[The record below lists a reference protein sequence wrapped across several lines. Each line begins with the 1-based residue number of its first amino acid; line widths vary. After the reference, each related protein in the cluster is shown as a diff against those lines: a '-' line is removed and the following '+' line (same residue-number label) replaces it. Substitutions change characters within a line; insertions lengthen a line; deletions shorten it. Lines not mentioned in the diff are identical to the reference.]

1 MIKMVSNKLASAL
14 NEVGYNG
21 DIKTENIENTIY
33 EATKNKT
40 RVVITGTE
48 KRNEITAVILH
59 VLRFHGIETDF
70 ITEENYSN
78 AQLST
83 ENDFVII
90 EAIPNEFFGN
100 LHANIALITDIPN
113 ENSEIYSDFIAKIT
127 SGGVLVYN
135 EENASLTNLAEN
147 SQNYFRKFPYKK
159 PNISTKNDTIALE
172 TELGNISLN
181 TQDLALVHQLEGAR
195 YICQQL
201 GLLEE
206 DFYEAV
212 MNF

>member
-59 VLRFHGIETDF
+59 VLQFHGIETDF

-100 LHANIALITDIPN
+100 LRANIALITDIPN

-135 EENASLTNLAEN
+135 KKMLVNEFS
-147 SQNYFRKFPYKK
+147 RKFSELFQKIPLQK

>member
-1 MIKMVSNKLASAL
+1 MVSNKLASAL

-59 VLRFHGIETDF
+59 VLQFHGIETDF

-90 EAIPNEFFGN
+90 EAIPNEF
-100 LHANIALITDIPN
+100 L
-113 ENSEIYSDFIAKIT
+113 EIYAPT
-127 SGGVLVYN
+127 LH
-135 EENASLTNLAEN
+135 LLQT
-147 SQNYFRKFPYKK
+147 FPMKTVKSILILLLKLLRVAFWFTTKK
-159 PNISTKNDTIALE
+159 ML
-172 TELGNISLN
+172 
-181 TQDLALVHQLEGAR
+181 R
-195 YICQQL
+195 
-201 GLLEE
+201 
-206 DFYEAV
+206 
-212 MNF
+212 